1 MARSVWPKV
10 AAGAALL
17 SLAGCGWLERAE
29 RPAWR
34 TQAENVCLARGLVQ
48 PSAYIE
54 PQPEIDGPGICGL
67 THPFKVSALAGGAV
81 AVDKNV
87 TIGCPLIVALESWLA
102 DIVQPYAQADFGEP
116 VVELEAFGAY
126 SCRSV
131 DNMYGA
137 PLSEHSF
144 GNAIDVSGFRL
155 ASGREIVIVRDWKKT
170 GSQEAT
176 FLREVHAGACQH
188 FTTVL
193 GPGADVFHY
202 NHFHLDLAMH
212 GSTSTGLRRYCR
224 PNPPPDLQPPPG
236 RPDGL
241 PPAPDLDEPLDVARA
256 ALRPDPPPLDLHGLS
271 GALPPPVAF
280 EVKPAPPP
288 VLPPDDVDSSPT
300 SAIPLS
306 KDD

>member
-10 AAGAALL
+10 ALGAALL

-34 TQAENVCLARGLVQ
+34 AQAENYCLARDLVK
-48 PSAYIE
+48 PSATIE

-67 THPFKVSALAGGAV
+67 THPFKVSALAEGTV

-102 DIVQPYAQADFGEP
+102 DVVQPYAQADFGEN

-155 ASGREIVIVRDWKKT
+155 ADGREISVVRDWKRT
-170 GSQEAT
+170 GAQEAA

-241 PPAPDLDEPLDVARA
+241 PPAPDLDEPMDVARA
-256 ALRPDPPPLDLHGLS
+256 SMRPNAGPLDLHGPS
-271 GALPPPVAF
+271 AATPPPVAF

-288 VLPPDDVDSSPT
+288 VLPPDDVDGSPT